1 MKFNIYPIL
10 YTASALLFV
19 ACKPSLE
26 APQPQK
32 GNIDVSNYVA
42 VGSAVT
48 AGYADGALYYEGQ
61 QFSFT
66 NILAGQFDQIGGI
79 NFNTPFVPQNSN
91 GISIVPNN
99 SVTVNAKFVLGL
111 KTDCKTIESLS
122 PIKLSSTETYGF
134 FSTNIYSTSGPFNNM
149 GVPNAKAIDVVTKGY
164 ANPFYQR
171 MASHPTNASMLTDAM
186 AQNPTFFSLLIG
198 SDDVMAYALTGGSS
212 GSITSSTAFN
222 IAIDSIVNG
231 LTKNGAKGVIGNIP
245 DLIDLPYF
253 TTIPY
258 NALTLDQTQTDGL
271 NTLYNP
277 IGFYFSVGVNSFMVA
292 DADSTYGVRKIQA
305 DEFFLLNLPLDSVK
319 CNSYGTILKIPEQ
332 YYLKKS
338 EVISIQTAITNYNLK
353 LKAVAQAKGLAFVDV
368 NAFYKKI
375 KSGIVYNGIS
385 INSQFV
391 KGGMFSLDGIQ
402 LNPLGNAM
410 LANEFIKAINQT
422 YSSTIQQV
430 DVTKYR
436 GVVFP

>member
-10 YTASALLFV
+10 YTAAVLLFV

-48 AGYADGALYYEGQ
+48 AGYSDGALYYEGQ
-61 QFSFT
+61 QFSFA

-79 NFNTPFVPQNSN
+79 DFNTPFVPQNSN
-91 GISIVPNN
+91 GISIIPNN
-99 SVTVNAKFVLGL
+99 SVTINAKFVLGMS
-111 KTDCKTIESLS
+111 TDCKSVTSLG
-122 PIKLSSTETYGF
+122 PIKLSPTEMYGF
-134 FSTNIYSTSGPFNNM
+134 FSTNGYSSSSPFNNM
-149 GVPNAKAIDVVTKGY
+149 GVPNAKAVDVITKGY

-171 MASHPTNASMLTDAM
+171 MASHPTNASILTDAI

-198 SDDVMAYALTGGSS
+198 SDDVMAYAMAGGSA
-212 GSITSSTAFN
+212 GSITSTTAFN
-222 IAIDSIVNG
+222 VAIDSIING

-245 DLIDLPYF
+245 DLIDLPFF

-258 NALTLDQTQTDGL
+258 NGLTLTQSLADQL
-271 NTLYNP
+271 NPLYAPLGMSFIAGDNP
-277 IGFYFSVGVNSFMVA
+277 FIVA
-292 DADSTYGVRKIQA
+292 DADSTLGFRKIQP
-305 DEFFLLNLPLDSVK
+305 DEFLVLTTPLDSIK
-319 CNSYGTILKIPEQ
+319 CYNWGSLTPIPEHFC
-332 YYLKKS
+332 LKKS
-338 EVISIQTAITNYNLK
+338 EIDAIQTAITNYNIK
-353 LKAVAQAKGLAFVDV
+353 LRTLAQAKGLAFVDV

-375 KSGIVYNGIS
+375 KSGIVYNGVA
-385 INSQFV
+385 INAEFV

>member
-19 ACKPSLE
+19 ACNPSLE

-61 QFSFT
+61 QFSFA

-79 NFNTPFVPQNSN
+79 DFNTPFVPQNSN
-91 GISIVPNN
+91 GISIITNN
-99 SVTVNAKFVLGL
+99 SVTINAKFVLGMS
-111 KTDCKTIESLS
+111 TDCKSVTSLG
-122 PIKLSSTETYGF
+122 PIKLSPTETYGF
-134 FSTNIYSTSGPFNNM
+134 FSTNIYNTSSPFNNM
-149 GVPNAKAIDVVTKGY
+149 GVPSAKAVDVITKGY
-164 ANPFYQR
+164 TNPFYQR
-171 MASHPTNASMLTDAM
+171 IASHPTNASILTDAM
-186 AQNPTFFSLLIG
+186 TQNPTFFSLLIG
-198 SDDVMAYALTGGSS
+198 SDDVMSYALTGGSS

-245 DLIDLPYF
+245 DLIDLPFF

-258 NALTLDQTQTDGL
+258 NGLTLTQSLADQL
-271 NTLYNP
+271 NPLYAPLGMSFIAGNNP
-277 IGFYFSVGVNSFMVA
+277 FIIA
-292 DADSTYGVRKIQA
+292 DADSTLGFRKIQP
-305 DEFFLLNLPLDSVK
+305 DEFLVLTTPLDSIK
-319 CNSYGTILKIPEQ
+319 CYNWGSLTPIPERFC
-332 YYLKKS
+332 LKKS
-338 EVISIQTAITNYNLK
+338 EIDAIQTAITNYNIK
-353 LKAVAQAKGLAFVDV
+353 LRAVAQTKGLAFVDV

-375 KSGIVYNGIS
+375 KSGIVYNGVA
-385 INSQFV
+385 INAEFV

>member
-10 YTASALLFV
+10 YITSTLLFV

-26 APQPQK
+26 APQAQK

-61 QFSFT
+61 QFSFA

-79 NFNTPFVPQNSN
+79 DFNTPFVPQNSN
-91 GISIVPNN
+91 GISIIPNN
-99 SVTVNAKFVLGL
+99 SVTINAKFVLGMS
-111 KTDCKTIESLS
+111 TDCKSVTSLS
-122 PIKLSSTETYGF
+122 PIKLTPTETYGF
-134 FSTNIYSTSGPFNNM
+134 FSTNVYSSSGPFNNM
-149 GVPNAKAIDVVTKGY
+149 GIPTAKAIDVIIKGY

-171 MASHPTNASMLTDAM
+171 MASHPTNASMLTDAI

-198 SDDVMAYALTGGSS
+198 SDDVMTYAMAGGSA
-212 GSITSSTAFN
+212 GSITSLAAFN
-222 IAIDSIVNG
+222 IAIDSIISG
-231 LTKNGAKGVIGNIP
+231 LTKNSAKGVIGNIP
-245 DLIDLPYF
+245 DLMDLPFF

-258 NALTLDQTQTDGL
+258 NGLTLTQALADQL
-271 NTLYNP
+271 NPLYAPLGISFIAGDNP
-277 IGFYFSVGVNSFMVA
+277 FIVA
-292 DADSTYGVRKIQA
+292 DADSTLGFRKIQP
-305 DEFFLLNLPLDSVK
+305 DEFLVLTTPLDSIK
-319 CNSYGTILKIPEQ
+319 CYNWGSLTPIPERFC
-332 YYLKKS
+332 LKKS
-338 EVISIQTAITNYNLK
+338 EIDAIQTAITNYNIK
-353 LKAVAQAKGLAFVDV
+353 LRTVAQAKGLAFVDV

-375 KSGIVYNGIS
+375 KSGIVYNGVA
-385 INSQFV
+385 INAEFV